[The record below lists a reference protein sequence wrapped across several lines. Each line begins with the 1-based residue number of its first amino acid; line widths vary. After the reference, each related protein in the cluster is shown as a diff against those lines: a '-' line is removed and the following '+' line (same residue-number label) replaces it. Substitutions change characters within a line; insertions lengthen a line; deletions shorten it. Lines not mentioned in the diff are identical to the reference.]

1 HGADGVALP
10 ADTAPA
16 AVVVSGDEDAAGD
29 IAAHFAALGR
39 TTRRLRVSHA
49 FHSPRMDAMLD
60 AFREVAEGLTY
71 HEPTVPVVCDLTG
84 RPAEGDDLRTAD
96 YWVRH
101 VRSTVRFADAV
112 SAAHAAGA
120 ATYLELGPG
129 GSLCAAAQD
138 VLGDDTATDAV
149 PLLRTDRPEDESV
162 LTALA
167 RLHVRGVRVDWTA
180 VHGGGGATA
189 VELPTY
195 AFQHET
201 YWPDTTAPTV
211 HRAAGAPADPAD
223 TALWTAVESG
233 DAASLAGLL
242 GLRDEE
248 HASLYALLPSLSSW
262 RRARHERAVLDAAR
276 YRIAWHPATPESAP
290 VLDGTWLAVT
300 TDDDGASAEVLDALR
315 GHGAVVARLD
325 LDGTHRDRDH
335 LAATLRAA
343 ADATDGVSGVLSLL
357 PLADPA
363 RPDAGLPEGFAL
375 GVVLA
380 QALADTGS
388 TAPLWTVTRGAVST
402 GPGDPLTHPAR
413 TAAWGLGRVTALE
426 HPERWSGLV
435 DLPEVLDA
443 PAVQRLVSVLA
454 TRTGEDQL
462 AVRAGGTY
470 ARRVV
475 RHPGDELPRDDA
487 FTASGTVL
495 ITGGTGGLGAR
506 AARWLARAG
515 AAHLILTGRRGP
527 DAPGAGELR
536 TELEELG
543 ARVTLAACD
552 SADRDALA
560 ALLAAVPDDA
570 PLTGVVH
577 AAGVGQAAP
586 LTATPLDEV
595 AAAMAAKTL
604 GAAHLDALLDGHDL
618 DFFVLVSSVAGTWGS
633 AGQSAYAAA
642 NAYLDALAENRRSRG
657 LAATSVAWGPWAEI
671 GMASAHQDVSAGFE
685 RTGLRLL
692 DPDTA
697 MAELRRAVVRGE
709 SAVTVADVDWEQY
722 HPVFTASRASRL
734 FDALDTVAA
743 LGAPDT
749 SGTASELAGRLDGL
763 TGDEQERLLTDLVR
777 TEAAV
782 VLGHTSAE
790 GVPAKR
796 AFRDAGFDSLTAV
809 DLRKRLVALTGLALP
824 TTLVFDYPNPV
835 ALARHLRGE
844 LVGTADT
851 SAVAPAGV
859 AATDEPIAIIGMS
872 CCFPGGA
879 RSADAFW
886 RLVADSTDTISEFPV
901 NRGWDADALYDP
913 DPDRPGTTY
922 STQGGFLHDAGEFD
936 AGFFGISPREAVSM
950 DPQQRL
956 LLETTW
962 EAFEHAGIDP
972 ASVHSTPTGTFIG
985 STYQDYGVGMDDGSA
1000 GHVVT
1005 GSSPSVLSGRL
1016 AYSFG
1021 LEGPAVTVDTACS
1034 SSLVALHLACQSL
1047 RNGESTLALA
1057 GGATVM
1063 TNPMPFIAF
1072 SRQRALARDGRC
1084 KAFSDE
1090 ADGMTLAE
1098 GIGIL
1103 VLERLSDARRNGHD
1117 VLAVVRGSAI
1127 NQDGASNGLTAPN
1140 GPSQIRV
1147 IRQALGAAGLTTA
1160 DVDVVEAHGT
1170 GTALGDPIEA
1180 QALLATYG
1188 QSRTPEDPLLLGSVK
1203 SNIGH
1208 TQSAAGVAGIIKMV
1222 MAMRHGELP
1231 RTLHA
1236 DEPSRH
1242 IDWSSGTVR
1251 LITENTD
1258 WSRTD
1263 RPLRCAVSSFGISG
1277 TNAHAILEQAP
1288 AVEEPAPAAE
1298 PGLPT
1303 GTTLPW
1309 ILSAAAPAAL
1319 RDQAAHLAAHLTAGP
1334 APHPVHVGHTLI
1346 TARSVMEHRAV
1357 ALGTDTAELTDA
1369 LDAFGAGE
1377 PTAQVVHGTADTDG
1391 RTVFV
1396 FPGQGSQWAGMGAEL
1411 LDASPVFAERFHE
1424 CAAALATHTDWSLVD
1439 VVRQADGAP
1448 TLDRVDVVQPA
1459 TWAVMVSLAELW
1471 RAHGVTPDAVIGHSQ
1486 GEIAAAVVSGALSL
1500 ADGARVVAL
1509 RSQAIG
1515 RVLAGA
1521 GGMMS
1526 VQVSAA
1532 EAAEFLAP
1540 HGDAVCVAAVN
1551 GPRSVVLA
1559 GTPEALDALQA
1570 EFTARDLRAR
1580 RVAVDYAS
1588 HSAQVERLE
1597 SELLDVLAPVAPR
1610 AARVPFHSTVTGELL
1625 DTTGM
1630 DAAYWYRNLRQ
1641 TVRFDETVRT
1651 LLAAEHTVFVEIS
1664 PHPVLTMAVQATAEE
1679 LGRPV
1684 AAVGTLRRDNGGT
1697 GRFLASLAEQ
1707 WVRGGRADWST
1718 VYAGSGARRTPLPT
1732 YAFQREHLWAVAGR
1746 TPGSGDGDPAD
1757 AEFWAEVEQ
1766 EDVDSLASRL
1776 RLDRD
1781 ALAPLLPALSTWR
1794 RQRRDRSTVGSWRY
1808 RATWKPLGALPA
1820 ATLEGTWLLVTADTT
1835 EPAYAD
1841 AVAEALTAH
1850 GAEPLPLVLSAAD
1863 TDRDALAE
1871 RLRALPG
1878 LTGIVSLLADAEETG
1893 TVHPVLTGG
1902 LALSVTLVQ
1911 ALSDAGTDTPVW
1923 ALTRG
1928 AVTTGRA
1935 DRLTRPA
1942 QAMVQGLGWTAALEH
1957 PDRWGGTVDLP
1968 ETLDRRAGERLAA
1981 VLARATGADHRP
1993 LPAAGGRRPPAPP
2006 APAPP

>member
-1 HGADGVALP
+1 
-10 ADTAPA
+10 
-16 AVVVSGDEDAAGD
+16 
-29 IAAHFAALGR
+29 
-39 TTRRLRVSHA
+39 
-49 FHSPRMDAMLD
+49 
-60 AFREVAEGLTY
+60 
-71 HEPTVPVVCDLTG
+71 
-84 RPAEGDDLRTAD
+84 
-96 YWVRH
+96 
-101 VRSTVRFADAV
+101 
-112 SAAHAAGA
+112 
-120 ATYLELGPG
+120 
-129 GSLCAAAQD
+129 
-138 VLGDDTATDAV
+138 
-149 PLLRTDRPEDESV
+149 
-162 LTALA
+162 
-167 RLHVRGVRVDWTA
+167 
-180 VHGGGGATA
+180 
-189 VELPTY
+189 
-195 AFQHET
+195 
-201 YWPDTTAPTV
+201 
-211 HRAAGAPADPAD
+211 
-223 TALWTAVESG
+223 
-233 DAASLAGLL
+233 
-242 GLRDEE
+242 
-248 HASLYALLPSLSSW
+248 
-262 RRARHERAVLDAAR
+262 
-276 YRIAWHPATPESAP
+276 
-290 VLDGTWLAVT
+290 
-300 TDDDGASAEVLDALR
+300 
-315 GHGAVVARLD
+315 
-325 LDGTHRDRDH
+325 
-335 LAATLRAA
+335 
-343 ADATDGVSGVLSLL
+343 
-357 PLADPA
+357 
-363 RPDAGLPEGFAL
+363 
-375 GVVLA
+375 
-380 QALADTGS
+380 
-388 TAPLWTVTRGAVST
+388 
-402 GPGDPLTHPAR
+402 
-413 TAAWGLGRVTALE
+413 
-426 HPERWSGLV
+426 
-435 DLPEVLDA
+435 
-443 PAVQRLVSVLA
+443 
-454 TRTGEDQL
+454 
-462 AVRAGGTY
+462 
-470 ARRVV
+470 
-475 RHPGDELPRDDA
+475 
-487 FTASGTVL
+487 
-495 ITGGTGGLGAR
+495 
-506 AARWLARAG
+506 
-515 AAHLILTGRRGP
+515 
-527 DAPGAGELR
+527 
-536 TELEELG
+536 
-543 ARVTLAACD
+543 
-552 SADRDALA
+552 
-560 ALLAAVPDDA
+560 
-570 PLTGVVH
+570 
-577 AAGVGQAAP
+577 
-586 LTATPLDEV
+586 
-595 AAAMAAKTL
+595 AKTL
-604 GAAHLDALLDGHDL
+604 GAAHLDALLEDHDL
-618 DFFVLVSSVAGTWGS
+618 DFFVLVSSVAGVWGS

-642 NAYLDALAENRRSRG
+642 NAYLDALAEHRHARG

-671 GMASAHQDVSAGFE
+671 GMASAHRSVSDSFE

-692 DPDTA
+692 DPGTA
-697 MAELRRAVVRGE
+697 MTELRRAVVRGE
-709 SAVTVADVDWEQY
+709 STVTVADVDWEQY
-722 HPVFTASRASRL
+722 HPVFTAARASRL
-734 FDALDTVAA
+734 FDALDSVAA
-743 LGAPDT
+743 LAAPAAT
-749 SGTASELAGRLDGL
+749 GTASELAVRLGGL
-763 TGDEQERLLTDLVR
+763 TGDEQERLLVDLVR
-777 TEAAV
+777 SEAAV

-844 LVGTADT
+844 LLGTAEG
-851 SAVAPAGV
+851 SAVALPAP
-859 AATDEPIAIIGMS
+859 AASDEPIAIIGMS
-872 CCFPGGA
+872 CRFPGGA

-886 RLVADSTDTISEFPV
+886 NLVADSTDTISDFPV

-985 STYQDYGVGMDDGSA
+985 STYQDYGVSMDDGSA
-1000 GHVVT
+1000 GHAVT

-1084 KAFSDE
+1084 KAFSDD

-1103 VLERLSDARRNGHD
+1103 VLEKLSDARRNGHE

-1140 GPSQIRV
+1140 GPSQVRV

-1188 QSRTPEDPLLLGSVK
+1188 QGRDPEHPLLLGSVK

-1222 MAMRHGELP
+1222 MAMRHGQLP

-1251 LITENTD
+1251 LITEPMP
-1258 WSRTD
+1258 WSHED

-1277 TNAHAILEQAP
+1277 TNAHAVLEQAP
-1288 AVEEPAPAAE
+1288 AVEAPAEAAE
-1298 PGLPT
+1298 PTLPA
-1303 GTTLPW
+1303 GGTLPW

-1319 RDQAAHLAAHLTAGP
+1319 RDQAAHLAAHLTTGT
-1334 APHPVHVGHTLI
+1334 APHPADVGHTLI
-1346 TARSVMEHRAV
+1346 TARSVLEHRAV
-1357 ALGTDTAELTDA
+1357 ALGADTAELVDA
-1369 LDAFGAGE
+1369 LTAFGSGT
-1377 PTAQVVHGTADTDG
+1377 PTTQVVHGTADTDG

-1396 FPGQGSQWAGMGAEL
+1396 FPGQGSQWSGMGAEL
-1411 LDASPVFAERFHE
+1411 LDTSPVFAERFHE
-1424 CAAALATHTDWSLVD
+1424 CAAALAAHTDWSLVD

-1526 VQVSAA
+1526 VQISAA
-1532 EAAEFLAP
+1532 EAEEHLAP
-1540 HGDAVCVAAVN
+1540 YDGAVCVAAVN

-1559 GTPEALDALQA
+1559 GTPDALDALQA

-1597 SELLDVLAPVAPR
+1597 SELLDVLGPVTPQ

-1625 DTTGM
+1625 DTTGT

-1641 TVRFDETVRT
+1641 TVRFDDTVRA
-1651 LLAAEHTVFVEIS
+1651 LLDTEHTVFVEVS
-1664 PHPVLTMAVQATAEE
+1664 PHPVLTMAVQATAEDT
-1679 LGRPV
+1679 GRQI
-1684 AAVGTLRRDNGGT
+1684 AAVGTLRRDQGTT

-1707 WVRGGRADWST
+1707 WTRGGRADWAA
-1718 VYAGSGARRTPLPT
+1718 VYAGTGARRTPLPT
-1732 YAFQREHLWAVAGR
+1732 YAFQREHLWAVGRPQGAGA
-1746 TPGSGDGDPAD
+1746 GDPAD

-1766 EDVDSLASRL
+1766 QDVDSLASRL

-1794 RQRRDRSTVGSWRY
+1794 KQRRDRSTVGSWRY

-1820 ATLEGTWLLVTADTT
+1820 PHLDGTWLLVTADGTD
-1835 EPAYAD
+1835 AD
-1841 AVAEALTAH
+1841 RAAAVRDALTAH
-1850 GAEPLPLVLSAAD
+1850 GATALPLVLSAAD
-1863 TDRDALAE
+1863 ADRDALTE
-1871 RLRALPG
+1871 RLRALPA
-1878 LTGIVSLLADAEETG
+1878 LTGVVSLLADAEDTG
-1893 TVHPVLTGG
+1893 TVHPVLTDG
-1902 LALSVTLVQ
+1902 LALSVRLVQ
-1911 ALSDAGTDTPVW
+1911 ALGDAGTDAPVW
-1923 ALTRG
+1923 AVTRG
-1928 AVTTGRA
+1928 AVSTGRA

-1942 QAMVQGLGWTAALEH
+1942 QAMVNGLGWTAALEH

-1968 ETLDRRAGERLAA
+1968 ETLDRRTGERLAA
-1981 VLARATGADHRP
+1981 VLAGTTGEDQLAVR
-1993 LPAAGGRRPPAPP
+1993 AGGVLA
-2006 APAPP
+2006 